1 MISFKNIALS
11 ASMVLF
17 ASASMVAGNQL
28 IVEPDETAST
38 GHVGNGFARNGFIIG
53 VTLYILSKFTER
65 LVEALLIE
73 DLIEEED
80 KGK

>member
-1 MISFKNIALS
+1 MKTKSKCKLIFAYINAMSQACIFGVALEYMS
-11 ASMVLF
+11 
-17 ASASMVAGNQL
+17 
-28 IVEPDETAST
+28 
-38 GHVGNGFARNGFIIG
+38 GNGFARNGFIMG

-73 DLIEEED
+73 EED